1 MVHYWKGITL
11 KGIQESE
18 KADTNVLFPFPD
30 HHVCQNKELDILDR
44 VLAEWVS
51 MEYGTGEKENGLCVF
66 KTSVHYIIY
75 PAVTMGWDTSGRNN
89 QTSFTS
95 KHFHADFF
103 FFFSWN
109 HISKDS
115 FYSTQQTPVFN
126 SSFKPFFEQFIIDCK
141 GTVQHFEMG
150 FALMW

>member
-44 VLAEWVS
+44 VLAECVS
-51 MEYGTGEKENGLCVF
+51 MEYSTGEKENGFCVF

-103 FFFSWN
+103 FFSVETTFPRTAFIQLNKLLFLIAHLNLSLN
-109 HISKDS
+109 
-115 FYSTQQTPVFN
+115 N
-126 SSFKPFFEQFIIDCK
+126 S
-141 GTVQHFEMG
+141 
-150 FALMW
+150 L